1 MSTLVTSDGHNS
13 AVKPSVKLPAVNLKV
28 PLHSNVRIFARN
40 EIIIHKEHV
49 LGRGV
54 FSKCFFGMV
63 GPCKACVKVLKYEVS
78 DYLYNEANLLLK
90 CCHPNISFLLG
101 VCLESKYKLIL
112 LSFHGNGFK
121 SFSLHDV
128 IVSSKNSFTL
138 QISSLQWKQIILG
151 IISGIY
157 YIHHKCDIIHNDIKE
172 DNIVLDVND
181 GLFKAVLIDFGKA
194 CFHGN
199 GKKYSLSLDDVNLYK
214 RNHPHIAPD
223 LRDGLCFQDR
233 LSDVYSFGR
242 VLFLVY
248 EKVLPVAVLE
258 PLSKLCLKYNGVD
271 RPTTEDLNTFL
282 TNLVT

>member
-1 MSTLVTSDGHNS
+1 MSTLVSDGLHS
-13 AVKPSVKLPAVNLKV
+13 AVKPSIKLPAVNLKV

-40 EIIIHKEHV
+40 EIIINKENV

-90 CCHPNISFLLG
+90 LCHPNVSFLLG
-101 VCLESKYKLIL
+101 VCLESTHKLLL
-112 LSFHGNGFK
+112 LSFHGYGFK

-128 IVSSKNSFTL
+128 LVSSKKPFTL
-138 QISSLQWKQIILG
+138 QISSSQWKQIILG

-157 YIHHKCDIIHNDIKE
+157 YIHYKCDILHNDIKE
-172 DNIVLDVND
+172 DNIVLEIND
-181 GLFKAVLIDFGKA
+181 GQFKAVLIYFGKA
-194 CFHGN
+194 CFIGN
-199 GKKYSLSLDDVNLYK
+199 GKKYSLSLDDVTLYK
-214 RNHPHIAPD
+214 RNHPHIPPD
-223 LRDGLCFQDR
+223 LRDGLCFQNR

-242 VLFLVY
+242 LLLLVY
-248 EKVLPVAVLE
+248 EKVLPVPVLE
-258 PLSKLCLKYNGVD
+258 PLSKECLNYNCVD
-271 RPTTEDLNTFL
+271 RPTTEDLNTFI